1 MVTGESLGNNEKKQ
15 KAMNKKYLLSALAGV
30 AVLFSACSDDVIE
43 TGNGTIKNPG
53 DEILFI
59 STADYENAE
68 EEDSEGKTRTIY
80 TGEIGENNG
89 QKYEGV
95 HWIEGDKVRIFCPEA
110 HDAKYTDYQV
120 TASNT
125 GVESGKGK
133 DYKHQTSLVST
144 DDKVLKWSDGSK
156 PHNFYA
162 IYPSPTQYN
171 PTTSLN
177 SFGDNSSV
185 ITGYIPQTQLWK
197 AKSTKTID
205 NSDISKIQSGQFG
218 GTIPE
223 GTEIP
228 ATGTWHVFEPN
239 MDYAYMV
246 AKTVVNNPN
255 ESDNK
260 VSLDFMPIATAVE
273 ITLRNVAWKDGV
285 SPDQAKIDIINIG
298 IRSDKSP
305 LFGGFTADLAE
316 INVNASTGMGYDL
329 PSNVNV
335 STEYAK
341 GNVISLSML
350 DADNGEKGSP
360 LTLNYGDAV
369 TFTVFVLP
377 TDNIDDLQITIN
389 GVQGAATGT
398 LKGITVKKHKKTFL
412 NKVPITGDV
421 LPFTYANWMRFIDN
435 ATFVRRLSIPG
446 TGGSASYALA
456 AGGSTQLPND
466 ASVTVKHDM
475 VRQQTVDIA
484 TQWNKG
490 VRVFEFSVDLATDG
504 SGNLGNSEVICS
516 GISTG
521 VKLSDAINEIRTK
534 MDKHPYECAMAII
547 TYETSG
553 GWSGTRNPSEFINQ
567 LNSFW
572 TAQAGVK
579 VASSVNNNITIQT
592 ALYDPSTATMG
603 NSRGKLF
610 CIARPTSEH
619 QDYGMDVVDTN
630 GYSDAKMNNNGT
642 VGPVCI
648 EAGKRHGFLAKPI
661 AEWTDM
667 ALPNPHGHIM
677 LIHGWGTLKDK
688 WQQRGYTNYSVR
700 GTGTSNTFNLTYG
713 NVVYGSE
720 TTAEPGRPFDGLQYH
735 THSATGW
742 GSITWAPTVEE
753 EEEEATYKVAL
764 NVTENSN
771 SITSLTVNSV
781 TINGKPI
788 ETKNSTNGY
797 YELDLGTTLPTSNFD
812 IVVKVTGTY
821 SRDWGSST
829 TDDNTYTYTVAPG
842 ELEYTNNLYTLTAT
856 AEVSGDWWNG
866 YSMTLGGSI
875 EGPKEY
881 ASEDDSSSSTSG
893 TYYGNA
899 PSPSNYAITASVI
912 SKLTPDFSYDVVSGS
927 NKVTNG
933 AWVQEW
939 ERVSNSETEYRDH
952 TATSCRDGNSGCSGP
967 YASYWA
973 PSYHEKIQRV
983 KEALNHAMNKT
994 HGDITYINS
1003 LCGYY
1008 ITADYPAS
1016 FAPCSLTD
1024 FGYGS
1029 STACGSASAGNNWNE
1044 MWVLSASSPI
1054 SGMGG
1059 DIATFA
1065 EEINKDFYEHLLG
1078 TDTDYEAGSMGIILL
1093 NRVNGTAGSK
1103 IPGIVIANNFRFE
1116 ITENSTDMSVGDERV
1131 DGEAAPRNTGN
1142 GFSLSW
1148 W

>member
-1 MVTGESLGNNEKKQ
+1 MANGVSLGNNEKKQ
-15 KAMNKKYLLSALAGV
+15 KTMNKKYLLSALAGV
-30 AVLFSACSDDVIE
+30 AVLFSACSDDAIE
-43 TGNGTIKNPG
+43 VGGGTIKNPG
-53 DEILFI
+53 DEIFFI
-59 STADYENAE
+59 STAEYEDAAG
-68 EEDSEGKTRTIY
+68 EDSEGKTRTIY

-95 HWIEGDKVRIFCPEA
+95 HWILGDKVRIFCPEA

-120 TASNT
+120 TATNS
-125 GVESGKGK
+125 GVESGKEG

-144 DDKVLKWSDGSK
+144 DDKTLKWSDGSK

-162 IYPSPTQYN
+162 VYPSPTQYN
-171 PTTSLN
+171 PTNSLN

-185 ITGYIPQTQLWK
+185 ITGYIPQTQLWE

-205 NSDISKIQSGQFG
+205 NQDILDIQGTQFG
-218 GTIPE
+218 GQIPE
-223 GTEIP
+223 GTAIP

-255 ESDNK
+255 ESDNN

-273 ITLRNVAWKDGV
+273 ITLRNVAWKEGV
-285 SPDQAKIDIINIG
+285 SPEETKIDIINIG

-316 INVNASTGMGYDL
+316 INVNASGIGYDL

-341 GNVISLSML
+341 GNVVSLSML

-398 LKGITVKKHKKTFL
+398 LKGITVKKHKKTYL

-484 TQWNKG
+484 SQWNKG
-490 VRVFEFSVDLATDG
+490 VRAFEFSVDLDTSDE
-504 SGNLGNSEVICS
+504 GNLGNSEVICS

-521 VKLSDAINEIRTK
+521 VKLSDAINEIRAK
-534 MDKHPYECAMAII
+534 MDQHPYECALAII

-553 GWSGTRNPSEFINQ
+553 GWSGTRTPSEFITQ
-567 LNSFW
+567 LNKFW
-572 TAQAGVK
+572 IVQAGVK
-579 VASSVNNNITIQT
+579 TVSSVNSNITIQT

-619 QDYGMDVVDTN
+619 QDYGMDVTDMSGFEDEKIV
-630 GYSDAKMNNNGT
+630 NNNSIGDK
-642 VGPVCI
+642 CSA
-648 EAGKRHGFLAKPI
+648 AGYRHGFLENPI
-661 AEWTDM
+661 PDWSDM
-667 ALPNPHGHIM
+667 TLPNPHEHIM
-677 LIHGWGTLKDK
+677 IIHGWGTLKDK

-700 GTGTSNTFNLTYG
+700 GTNTSNTFKLVRGSTI
-713 NVVYGSE
+713 YGSE
-720 TTAEPGRPFDGLQYH
+720 TTAEPGRPFDGSQF
-735 THSATGW
+735 HSVDHGYTNDE
-742 GSITWAPTVEE
+742 SWAPTIEE
-753 EEEEATYKVAL
+753 EEGEEATY
-764 NVTENSN
+764 
-771 SITSLTVNSV
+771 SITINPAESDNYTQLTVSGVTIGGKPATESNGSWVVDYGTTKPSGDLAV
-781 TINGKPI
+781 TINYTCSYSNADTDENTSWSGTI
-788 ETKNSTNGY
+788 NVDSYDFTKFVYTFKASASRSGNWWNYTYNY
-797 YELDLGTTLPTSNFD
+797 
-812 IVVKVTGTY
+812 TY
-821 SRDWGSST
+821 SMSEPEDGSS
-829 TDDNTYTYTVAPG
+829 G
-842 ELEYTNNLYTLTAT
+842 
-856 AEVSGDWWNG
+856 SG
-866 YSMTLGGSI
+866 
-875 EGPKEY
+875 
-881 ASEDDSSSSTSG
+881 SSSSTSG
-893 TYYGNA
+893 TYNGDL
-899 PSPSNYAITASVI
+899 PDKDNYAITLSQ
-912 SKLTPDFSYDVVSGS
+912 LTPDFKYDVKAGS
-927 NKVTNG
+927 KTINDG

-939 ERVSNSETEYRDH
+939 ERVSNTDDYYWDH
-952 TATSCRDGNSGCSGP
+952 EASPCRKLDSSCSGP
-967 YASYWA
+967 YMSYWA
-973 PSYHEKIQRV
+973 PSYDEKIQRV
-983 KEALNHAMNKT
+983 KEALSHAMNKT
-994 HGDITYINS
+994 YGDITYINS

-1016 FAPCSLTD
+1016 FAPCAITD
-1024 FGYGS
+1024 FGYATPTAAGDGS
-1029 STACGSASAGNNWNE
+1029 SAKTWDSE
-1044 MWVLSASSPI
+1044 MWTLSSSNAI

-1059 DIATFA
+1059 DIASFA
-1065 EEINKDFYEHLLG
+1065 DKINTDFYNHLLG
-1078 TDTDYEAGSMGIILL
+1078 TNTDYEAGSMGIILL

-1116 ITENSTDMSVGDERV
+1116 ITENSTDMSAGDETV
-1131 DGEAAPRNTGN
+1131 EPEAAHRTAGD

>member
-30 AVLFSACSDDVIE
+30 AVLFSACSDDIIE

-80 TGEIGENNG
+80 TGEIGTNNG

-95 HWIEGDKVRIFCPEA
+95 HWIVGDRVRIFCPEA
-110 HDAKYTDYQV
+110 HDEKHVDYEV

-125 GVESGKGK
+125 GVASGKEK

-144 DDKVLKWSDGSK
+144 DGKVLKWSDGSK

-162 IYPSPTQYN
+162 IYPAPTQYN
-171 PTTSLN
+171 PTNTLN

-185 ITGYIPQTQLWK
+185 ITGYIPQTQLWE

-285 SPDQAKIDIINIG
+285 SPEQTKIDIINIG

-329 PSNVNV
+329 PSNVSV
-335 STEYAK
+335 SNEYAK

-412 NKVPITGDV
+412 NQVPITGDV

-521 VKLSDAINEIRTK
+521 VKLSEAINEIRTK

-579 VASSVNNNITIQT
+579 VTSSVNSNITIQT

-648 EAGKRHGFLAKPI
+648 EAGKRHGFLANPI
-661 AEWTDM
+661 ADWPDM
-667 ALPNPHGHIM
+667 KLPNPHEHIM
-677 LIHGWGTLKDK
+677 AIHGWGTLKDK

-700 GTGTSNTFNLTYG
+700 GTGTSNTFNLEYE
-713 NVVYGSE
+713 NVKYGSE

-735 THSATGW
+735 THNDGW

-753 EEEEATYKVAL
+753 EEQEATY
-764 NVTENSN
+764 
-771 SITSLTVNSV
+771 SITITPETSNTNTRLTVSSV
-781 TINGKPI
+781 TIGGKAATESNGSWVV
-788 ETKNSTNGY
+788 NY
-797 YELDLGTTLPTSNFD
+797 GTTKPSGDLAVS
-812 IVVKVTGTY
+812 I
-821 SRDWGSST
+821 
-829 TDDNTYTYTVAPG
+829 TYTCSYNSADTDENTSWSRTINVDSYNFTKFVYTF
-842 ELEYTNNLYTLTAT
+842 TAT
-856 AEVSGDWWNG
+856 ASRSGSSWWG
-866 YSMTLGGSI
+866 YTYSYSYSMS
-875 EGPKEY
+875 GPKDG
-881 ASEDDSSSSTSG
+881 SSGSGSSSSTSG

-899 PSPSNYAITASVI
+899 PVPSNYAITASVI
-912 SKLTPDFSYDVVSGS
+912 SKLTPDFSYDVVAGS
-927 NKVTNG
+927 NTVTNG

-952 TATSCRDGNSGCSGP
+952 TATSCRDAKSGCSGP

-973 PSYHEKIQRV
+973 PSYDEKIQRV
-983 KEALNHAMNKT
+983 KEALNHAMNKKY
-994 HGDITYINS
+994 GDITYINS

-1029 STACGSASAGNNWNE
+1029 STSCGSASAGKSWNE

-1059 DIATFA
+1059 DIASFA
-1065 EEINKDFYEHLLG
+1065 DKINTDFYNHLLG

-1116 ITENSTDMSVGDERV
+1116 ITENSTDMGAGEETVEP
-1131 DGEAAPRNTGN
+1131 EAAPRNTGN

>member
-1 MVTGESLGNNEKKQ
+1 
-15 KAMNKKYLLSALAGV
+15 MNKKYLLSALAGV

-80 TGEIGENNG
+80 TGEIGENND
-89 QKYEGV
+89 QKFEGV
-95 HWIEGDKVRIFCPEA
+95 HWIVGDKVRIFCPEA

-171 PTTSLN
+171 PTNTLN

-197 AKSTKTID
+197 AKSTTNIS
-205 NSDISKIQSGQFG
+205 NQDILDIQGEQFG

-223 GTEIP
+223 GTKIP

-285 SPDQAKIDIINIG
+285 SPEEAKIDIINIG

-329 PSNVNV
+329 PSNVSV

-398 LKGITVKKHKKTFL
+398 LTGITVKKHKKTFL

-466 ASVTVKHDM
+466 ESVTVKHDM

-630 GYSDAKMNNNGT
+630 GYTDAKMNNGGKVGT
-642 VGPVCI
+642 TCSTT
-648 EAGKRHGFLAKPI
+648 AQRHGFLANPT
-661 AEWTDM
+661 ADWQDM
-667 ALPNPHGHIM
+667 KLPNPHEHIM
-677 LIHGWGTLKDK
+677 AIHGWGTLKDK

-700 GTGTSNTFNLTYG
+700 GTGTSNTFNLKYN
-713 NVVYGSE
+713 NVIYGSE

-742 GSITWAPTVEE
+742 GSITWAPTVEGYKLAVKI
-753 EEEEATYKVAL
+753 ATG
-764 NVTENSN
+764 NN
-771 SITSLTVNSV
+771 ITSISNVSV
-781 TINGKPI
+781 TIAGKKATLNGS
-788 ETKNSTNGY
+788 N
-797 YELDLGTTLPTSNFD
+797 YEVNFAELPTSNFT
-812 IVVKVTGTY
+812 IVVTYDWTYTRYGYTYATGSNITETY
-821 SRDWGSST
+821 EVNSIPTDSRIYTMTVSRDGRDTS
-829 TDDNTYTYTVAPG
+829 
-842 ELEYTNNLYTLTAT
+842 
-856 AEVSGDWWNG
+856 
-866 YSMTLGGSI
+866 YSANVTWSNSA
-875 EGPKEY
+875 Y
-881 ASEDDSSSSTSG
+881 SSSSGSNSG
-893 TYYGNA
+893 TYYGKSPK
-899 PSPSNYAITASVI
+899 PSDYAITASVI
-912 SKLTPDFSYDVVSGS
+912 SNLTPDFSYDVVAAS
-927 NKVTNG
+927 NTVTNG

-973 PSYHEKIQRV
+973 PSYNEKIQRV
-983 KEALNHAMNKT
+983 KEALSHAMNKT

-1008 ITADYPAS
+1008 ITVDYPAS

-1029 STACGSASAGNNWNE
+1029 STSCGSASAGKSWNE

-1059 DIATFA
+1059 DIASFA
-1065 EEINKDFYEHLLG
+1065 DKINTDFYNHLLG

-1093 NRVNGTAGSK
+1093 NRVNGTAGGK

-1116 ITENSTDMSVGDERV
+1116 ITENSTDMGAGDETV
-1131 DGEAAPRNTGN
+1131 EPEAAPRNTGN